1 MTTKPMTKD
10 YEYNREKF
18 SLERT
23 GSTSMVVRD
32 DLNEIAISI
41 EERGPRSVFV
51 ISSGPDD
58 PGVWSYDLN
67 QGLDIACDMLINMR
81 GDESSPSEQIAKLW
95 GE

>member
-10 YEYNREKF
+10 YEYNGEKF

-23 GSTSMVVRD
+23 GSTSMVIRD
-32 DLNEIAISI
+32 GLNEVNIAV

-51 ISSGPDD
+51 ISAGPGD
-58 PGVWSYDLN
+58 PGIWSYDLN
-67 QGLDIACDMLINMR
+67 RGLDTACDMLINMR
-81 GDESSPSEQIAKLW
+81 GDDSSPSEQIAKLW